1 MGERVAFIDYY
12 EVLRVPHNADE
23 DEIEKAYRAL
33 IRKHHPDM
41 GGDTATAQLINEAH
55 DALSKP
61 GRRARYDAEYRYRR
75 SRVGTTSPST
85 GGYAS
90 PQTRGGYGPGGF
102 PGSYTYT
109 SPSSQDWQPFDW
121 RTDPDIT
128 GGTRLLFLL
137 FENLP
142 TILGLIVMLL
152 RATWTAA
159 RIGVPVAVFGLIATG
174 VTNYAGANGTWVFVV
189 AMLVVLVL
197 VVWTYVLALTNPVG
211 FDKWSAFFWGG
222 PGGRGRRTA

>member
-1 MGERVAFIDYY
+1 MAFIDYY
-12 EVLRVPHNADE
+12 EVLGVPHNAGE

-75 SRVGTTSPST
+75 SRVGTTSPGT

-90 PQTRGGYGPGGF
+90 TRAPGGYSEGGF

-109 SPSSQDWQPFDW
+109 STSTEDWQPFDW
-121 RTDPDIT
+121 RSDPDVT
-128 GGTRLLFLL
+128 GGARLLFAL

-142 TILGLIVMLL
+142 TILGLIVMLF
-152 RATWTAA
+152 RATWIAV
-159 RIGVPVAVFGLIATG
+159 RIGVPVAVVGLIATG
-174 VTNYAGANGTWVFVV
+174 VVTFAGASAAGAWVFVA

-197 VVWTYVLALTNPVG
+197 VVWTYVLALSNPVG

-222 PGGRGRRTA
+222 LSGRGRRSA